1 MTWDEWEQLKTAAA
15 EKKSAAMQLNRV
27 PDESGGSPAPGGDL
41 KVNQQDLAAVG
52 DAAFKLFDNLGK
64 YGRDAW
70 SISQTAAKD
79 LSTQGFALG
88 GALDHVQAR
97 WEEQLKTLLDACAH
111 ISNHMDFTKGAH
123 AGDEYYIYGVVSS
136 ISTLDD
142 GFTER
147 TQR

>member
-1 MTWDEWEQLKTAAA
+1 MGAAQDGGCRESLRGDAA
-15 EKKSAAMQLNRV
+15 EPCTGRGRRARSR
-27 PDESGGSPAPGGDL
+27 GDL
-41 KVNQQDLAAVG
+41 KVDQQDLAAVG

-88 GALDHVQAR
+88 GALDHVQER
-97 WEEQLKTLLDACAH
+97 WENQLKTLLDACAH